1 MEFKY
6 FPVLRARQQEID
18 VLQKFDFGEQMVP
31 LIEIIKEKD
40 RKDNLRSP
48 VEIYSEIISKVKA
61 KKVLMDLPIYL
72 IPKVSTSSDVRTFF
86 LSTISNLN
94 TRISFYSQFFAIS
107 DKVIPVISIL
117 EPVSEDRDTLIRQF
131 EVLSGIFP
139 QLAFRI
145 YTERFDIAFSQLKE
159 LTLREDDLIIYDLEK
174 TNMTS
179 PIVVKHRK
187 YLDDIFKKNFQ
198 VVIRSAINTEIQNVN
213 LEHGEVIGQAD
224 NSLKDLFTLR
234 QYHFNAFGDYAG
246 VKRDDLSA
254 GGGISPGLVFFNPD
268 ENLYYGYRGPT
279 KNLAEFETTI
289 IPAVL
294 ESGFVKDWVKTG
306 SAYIK
311 DNPGFDRLIDISAGL
326 EPSKS
331 QAKYKW
337 ISIMHYLHCIK
348 VLIQEGLV

>member
-40 RKDNLRSP
+40 RKDNQRTPL
-48 VEIYSEIISKVKA
+48 EIYSDIILKVKA
-61 KKVLMDLPIYL
+61 KKVLIDLPIY
-72 IPKVSTSSDVRTFF
+72 ITPKVSTSAEVRTFF
-86 LSTISNLN
+86 LSTISRLDE
-94 TRISFYSQFFAIS
+94 RIAFYAQFSALA
-107 DKVIPVISIL
+107 DKLIPVISIL
-117 EPVSEDRDTLIRQF
+117 EPISEDRETLIKQY
-131 EVLSGIFP
+131 ESLSGIFP
-139 QLAFRI
+139 QIAFRI
-145 YTERFDIAFSQLKE
+145 YNERFDAAFSQMQDLA
-159 LTLREDDLIIYDLEK
+159 LRDDDLIIYDLEK
-174 TNMTS
+174 NNITS

-187 YLDDIFKKNFQ
+187 FLDAIFKDKFQ
-198 VVIRSAINTEIQNVN
+198 IVIRSAINTEIQNVN

-224 NSLKDLFTLR
+224 NSLKDLFALP

-246 VKRDDLSA
+246 VKRDDLNA

-294 ESGFVKDWVKTG
+294 DSGYVKEWVTNG
-306 SAYIK
+306 SPYVI
-311 DNPGFDRLIDISAGL
+311 DNLGYDRLLNIGSGN
-326 EPSKS
+326 EPSKN

-337 ISIMHYLHCIK
+337 ISIMHYLHSIK
-348 VLIQEGLV
+348 MLINAGAF